1 MGFPYCGLING
12 HLGFLEKTPMLQC
25 WERLKAGGEEI
36 SPWYHHHNVLM
47 SIPMDMNLSKLPEM
61 VKDREAWH
69 AAVYGVTKSWTRLS
83 D

>member
-36 SPWYHHHNVLM
+36 SPWYHHHNGHEFEQTPRDGEGQGSLACC
-47 SIPMDMNLSKLPEM
+47 SLWSHKELD
-61 VKDREAWH
+61 
-69 AAVYGVTKSWTRLS
+69 TT
-83 D
+83 